1 VPQPRD
7 HPAATLFMETVIQD
21 HTPLADYLKGEP
33 ALLFAL
39 RKTATASE
47 NAILD
52 TDTIPPG
59 R

>member
-33 ALLFAL
+33 AVLFAL
-39 RKTATASE
+39 R
-47 NAILD
+47 
-52 TDTIPPG
+52 
-59 R
+59 